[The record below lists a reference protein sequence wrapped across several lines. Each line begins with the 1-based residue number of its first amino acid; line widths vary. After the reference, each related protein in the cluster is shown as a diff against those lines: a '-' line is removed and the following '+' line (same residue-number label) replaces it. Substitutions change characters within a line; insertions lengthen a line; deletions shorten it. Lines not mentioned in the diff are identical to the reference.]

1 MEYHL
6 EAKERTFTGGVPD
19 LVSIEGSDR
28 IWGSVRKGGEA
39 VNVGGDDLLASRI
52 SKL

>member
-19 LVSIEGSDR
+19 LVSIEGGDR
-28 IWGSVRKGGEA
+28 IGGVLGRK
-39 VNVGGDDLLASRI
+39 V
-52 SKL
+52 KP